1 MIKTNASA
9 ELIKITEIYNN
20 YLPLKTFPW
29 IMLASASIVQFFAWF
44 GGRYLFPNSTLLNR
58 VILLW
63 LIAGIEFLILI
74 PGIGAS
80 SEILGYSESF
90 LAIIFHAFQLVIF
103 YILNKFTLK
112 AEFTFKHAIAFVLM
126 ILSVVIVAN
135 NKS

>member
-1 MIKTNASA
+1 MINTKASS
-9 ELIKITEIYNN
+9 ELIKITDIYNK

-29 IMLASASIVQFFAWF
+29 VILSAASIAQFFAWF
-44 GGRYLFPNSTLLNR
+44 GGRYLFPNSTLINR
-58 VILLW
+58 IFLLW

-103 YILNKFTLK
+103 YILNKMTLK
-112 AEFTFKHAIAFVLM
+112 AEFTKKHYIAFILM
-126 ILSVVIVAN
+126 IISVIIASQ
-135 NKS
+135 K

>member
-9 ELIKITEIYNN
+9 ELIKITETYNK
-20 YLPLKTFPW
+20 YLPITTFPW
-29 IMLASASIVQFFAWF
+29 VMLASAATVQFFAWF

-80 SEILGYSESF
+80 AEILGYSESF

-103 YILNKFTLK
+103 YILNRFTLK
-112 AEFTFKHAIAFVLM
+112 AEFTKKHLIAFILM
-126 ILSVVIVAN
+126 ILSVIIASQ
-135 NKS
+135 NKF